1 MKLQTVKPPLISWTP
16 RSLYNIECICNHF
29 TSKNK
34 AAFCGTTRVSG
45 LAVHGQIST
54 DLQKGAKIPQNQ
66 MLVDKRKKRYHLWK
80 YTYQLDIFIHFHN
93 LFLPTSQKLL
103 NIFKMYWTLTFDALI
118 WQKNVRKKRPI
129 VFPYKI
135 WRRKTVFTWEFQESK
150 LLFSWKRADGSAPF
164 PHGGNGG
171 PLKQ

>member
-1 MKLQTVKPPLISWTP
+1 MGRFAKKVRKFHKTKCLLTK
-16 RSLYNIECICNHF
+16 E
-29 TSKNK
+29 K
-34 AAFCGTTRVSG
+34 
-45 LAVHGQIST
+45 
-54 DLQKGAKIPQNQ
+54 KGI
-66 MLVDKRKKRYHLWK
+66 
-80 YTYQLDIFIHFHN
+80 TYENTLTQLDIFIHFHN

-150 LLFSWKRADGSAPF
+150 LLFSFLNESVQMGQPPF
-164 PHGGNGG
+164 LMVEMEVPSNNKV
-171 PLKQ
+171 PPNNKIPPKIEKK